1 MFPHLI
7 ISASSPILGCKGD
20 AGLELGV
27 LELKIVQVL
36 KGATLKIRD

>member
-36 KGATLKIRD
+36 KGAALKIGD